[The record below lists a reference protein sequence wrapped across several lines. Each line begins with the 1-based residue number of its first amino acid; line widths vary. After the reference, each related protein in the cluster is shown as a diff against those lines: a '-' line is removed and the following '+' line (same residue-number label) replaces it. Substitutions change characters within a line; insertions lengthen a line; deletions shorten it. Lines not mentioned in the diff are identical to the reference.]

1 MLVSIISFYL
11 LKNHRKQNK
20 AKAMFPYILTF
31 SLHKICL
38 AVRVNKTMLLTEN
51 KLLLELAHAF
61 LIRGWNINKGKLERI
76 PCYSGAVLY
85 PAS

>member
-1 MLVSIISFYL
+1 
-11 LKNHRKQNK
+11 
-20 AKAMFPYILTF
+20 
-31 SLHKICL
+31 
-38 AVRVNKTMLLTEN
+38 MLLTEN